1 MILFEIVFKDKNIIY
16 KYRMEDKQLII
27 NLQNENKRL
36 KELLKKNN
44 IIFTENEEV
53 IEDNEEV
60 IEDNEAI
67 EEKTFLF
74 DLICNDLIEEIMKNI
89 KWFKSI
95 DKKHNIITI
104 HRLNFIKEPTLDYSK
119 TFYYHFYKDYK
130 NNHYNDYWTSSNK
143 RTDEGFSEK
152 RGRKYKTDKKGLLNY
167 NFKYRQFK
175 EIKC

>member
-44 IIFTENEEV
+44 IVFEDNEEVIEEV
-53 IEDNEEV
+53 IEDNEV
-60 IEDNEAI
+60 I

-74 DLICNDLIEEIMKNI
+74 DLICNDLIEEITKNI
-89 KWFKSI
+89 KWFKAI
-95 DKKHNIITI
+95 DRENKNIICI
-104 HRLNFIKEPTLDYSK
+104 HRVNFIKEPTLDYNI
-119 TFYYHFYKDYK
+119 TFFYKDYE
-130 NNHYNDYWTSSNK
+130 NNKLDYWTNSNSNDK
-143 RTDEGFSEK
+143 ERFDEK
-152 RGRKYKTDKKGLLNY
+152 RGRKYKKKKNGLLNY
-167 NFKYRQFK
+167 NFTYRQFN